1 METVEDLELFCPGK
15 VSLVILPIDLFTIIK
30 GKMSGNCI
38 KENENEREVMQHLK
52 GKTASEVENMRRKSN
67 GQEDK

>member
-1 METVEDLELFCPGK
+1 MLFESIMETVEDLELFCPGK

-38 KENENEREVMQHLK
+38 KENENEREVM
-52 GKTASEVENMRRKSN
+52 
-67 GQEDK
+67 

>member
-1 METVEDLELFCPGK
+1 METVEDLELVCPGK

-38 KENENEREVMQHLK
+38 KENEREVMQHLK